1 MLIIGNS
8 VKLYSCYIAAS
19 NRSNAIARLV
29 MNAVMAA
36 LRSSV
41 LRCVKIPQGRGMNF
55 GSRHGEQKDMIKQ
68 EQKHSTYLVKYSRQN
83 YTLYILL
90 LRSLRF
96 LRIRLYQLLLYP
108 VECKVSRV
116 LDRLV
121 VQVGQYRHNSKT
133 RCGRSPSLYPRVS
146 CVHEE
151 FLRLLDS
158 RVDRER
164 RQRPETRQIEY
175 VEREGKKKR
184 GDKNSHR
191 CNRLEYSTLDGY
203 HADSSRF
210 GEVCGLQWRRA
221 SMISLVRLIPDIPIA
236 RTQLYELPC
245 DPRINGH
252 YSPSEIQPRNAIRRG
267 NYSRRN
273 DRPEGLTNI
282 TGLRVNLSL
291 PNVCMI

>member
-1 MLIIGNS
+1 M
-8 VKLYSCYIAAS
+8 
-19 NRSNAIARLV
+19 
-29 MNAVMAA
+29 
-36 LRSSV
+36 
-41 LRCVKIPQGRGMNF
+41 
-55 GSRHGEQKDMIKQ
+55 
-68 EQKHSTYLVKYSRQN
+68 
-83 YTLYILL
+83 
-90 LRSLRF
+90 
-96 LRIRLYQLLLYP
+96 
-108 VECKVSRV
+108 

-191 CNRLEYSTLDGY
+191 CNRLEYSTLHGY
-203 HADSSRF
+203 HTHSSRF
-210 GEVCGLQWRRA
+210 GEVRGLQWRRA

-291 PNVCMI
+291 PNVCIICNVHMRYISVLPLLPSSIEQHTPCNEHWSLCCLHSCPRVSGPFLWL